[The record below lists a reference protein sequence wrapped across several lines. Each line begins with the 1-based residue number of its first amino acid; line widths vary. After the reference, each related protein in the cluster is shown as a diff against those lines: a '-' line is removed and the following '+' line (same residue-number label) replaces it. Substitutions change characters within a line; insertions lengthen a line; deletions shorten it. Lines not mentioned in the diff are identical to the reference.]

1 MSYLSARNLRIRDDI
16 KSIHSIH
23 KKKLR
28 IIYKMLAVH
37 ENEMTEFK
45 KVSIRYDDSTRTYY
59 CFYRNKENPSLEVIL
74 SYELNQG
81 KWIVDTMEYKY
92 IFENKFNE
100 LFNEKNIP
108 FEEQIRYVINYLDLH
123 FGKFK

>member
-1 MSYLSARNLRIRDDI
+1 
-16 KSIHSIH
+16 
-23 KKKLR
+23 
-28 IIYKMLAVH
+28 MLAVN
-37 ENEMTEFK
+37 ENRMTESK

-59 CFYRNKENPSLEVIL
+59 CFYRQTDHLSSELIL

-81 KWIVDTMEYKY
+81 KWIVDTMEYKN

-108 FEEQIRYVINYLDLH
+108 FEEQIRYIINYLDTY
-123 FGKFK
+123 FGKLKWSDM